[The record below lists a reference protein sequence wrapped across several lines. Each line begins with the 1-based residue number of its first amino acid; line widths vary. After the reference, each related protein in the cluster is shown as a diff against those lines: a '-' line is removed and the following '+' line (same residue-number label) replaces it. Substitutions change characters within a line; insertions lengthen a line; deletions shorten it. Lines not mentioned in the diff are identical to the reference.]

1 VRLLARAAGAEG
13 PERLPA
19 LRAPAP
25 RRRALI
31 ALVLAALAVA
41 GCGADDE
48 PAADVPPPA
57 PNLTVPQT
65 DKTETTDP
73 VDPATETLPPETS
86 ETAPAPITPTDSPAN
101 DTPPPANS
109 PAQRFEDYCNN
120 NPGACG

>member
-1 VRLLARAAGAEG
+1 VG
-13 PERLPA
+13 
-19 LRAPAP
+19 
-25 RRRALI
+25 
-31 ALVLAALAVA
+31 LAVA

-48 PAADVPPPA
+48 PAADAPPPA

-65 DKTETTDP
+65 DKTETTAP

-86 ETAPAPITPTDSPAN
+86 ETPPPSTNGGTTAPAPTTPTDGPGN

-109 PAQRFEDYCNN
+109 PSERFEDYCTD